1 MTAEHSGYPAP
12 AFRMVVDGRDI
23 TPTVDARLISRT
35 LTEAR
40 SGEADQLDSELS
52 DHDGALAIPSKDEQE
67 HHAYLELNFGD
78 ENSRGMEK
86 DGE

>member
-23 TPTVDARLISRT
+23 TPTVDARLISMT

-40 SGEADQLDSELS
+40 SGEADQLDIE
-52 DHDGALAIPSKDEQE
+52 P
-67 HHAYLELNFGD
+67 
-78 ENSRGMEK
+78 
-86 DGE
+86 